1 MAGGS
6 GPTGEMT
13 GGSVTSGLPMD
24 RDETTDEADVEQQ
37 RRLAA
42 REESRWARGQRPD
55 HPAETRAFPND
66 TVKAELAAAEAAATP

>member
-13 GGSVTSGLPMD
+13 GGSVTSGLPMN
-24 RDETTDEADVEQQ
+24 RDNVTVSDTEQ
-37 RRLAA
+37 RRREAA
-42 REESRWARGQRPD
+42 REESQWARGQRPD
-55 HPAETRAFPND
+55 HPAETREFPND